1 MASATQIDP
10 APGLRHIGE
19 PLGAVVVG
27 LDRAAAAKAGKTVVQ
42 TLADQGGWEAP
53 EHGSERYL
61 MLEAALASRGMG
73 WRFRGGEGAHDN
85 WSLVR
90 DCARIAAQRDMME
103 VERETADW
111 SVAVPESRARM
122 AFTQWGL
129 GEVRPR
135 HASPGDVLL
144 FSMGKWGVHP
154 AIMSAPGGDY
164 SWSMLPRKS
173 LPEAMMVHGYYARSV
188 VESWLG
194 KWWSDRLIGAFSFDT
209 ADRMRALKV
218 AA

>member
-1 MASATQIDP
+1 MSFQSLQST
-10 APGLRHIGE
+10 GLRHIGE
-19 PLGAVVVG
+19 PLGAIVVG
-27 LDRAAAAKAGKTVVQ
+27 LDKAIAEKAGKTIIQ
-42 TLADQGGWEAP
+42 TLADKGGWEAP

-61 MLEAALASRGMG
+61 MLEAALASRGMSR
-73 WRFRGGEGAHDN
+73 RFRGGQGAHDN

-90 DCARIAAQRDMME
+90 ECAQIATQRDLIE
-103 VERETADW
+103 VERDTADW
-111 SVAVPESRARM
+111 AVAVPEERARM

-129 GEVRPR
+129 TEVRLR

-144 FSMGKWGVHP
+144 FSMGEGVHP
-154 AIMSAPGGDY
+154 AIMSAPGGEY

-173 LPEAMMVHGYYARSV
+173 LPEAKVIHAYYARSV

-194 KWWSDRLIGAFSFDT
+194 KWWSDRLIGAFSFDGS
-209 ADRMRALKV
+209 DRMRALKV

>member
-1 MASATQIDP
+1 MSFQSLHST
-10 APGLRHIGE
+10 GLRHIGE
-19 PLGAVVVG
+19 PLGAIVVG
-27 LDRAAAAKAGKTVVQ
+27 LDKAIAAKAGKTVIQ
-42 TLADQGGWEAP
+42 TLADQGGWEP
-53 EHGSERYL
+53 PTSGSERYL
-61 MLEAALASRGMG
+61 MLEAALASRGMA

-85 WSLVR
+85 WSLLR
-90 DCARIAAQRDMME
+90 DCAQIATQRDLIE

-111 SVAVPESRARM
+111 SVAVPEDRARM

-129 GEVRPR
+129 TEVRLR

-144 FSMGKWGVHP
+144 FSMGEGVHP

-164 SWSMLPRKS
+164 SWAMLPRKR
-173 LPEAMMVHGYYARSV
+173 LPEAKVIHAFYARSV

-194 KWWSDRLIGAFSFDT
+194 KFWSDRLIGAFSFDSGSP
-209 ADRMRALKV
+209 AARVAV

>member
-1 MASATQIDP
+1 MASATQT
-10 APGLRHIGE
+10 ARAAGVRHISE

-27 LDRAAAAKAGKTVVQ
+27 LDRAVAAKAGKTVIQ
-42 TLADQGGWEAP
+42 NLADQGGWEAP

-73 WRFRGGEGAHDN
+73 WRFRGGEGTHDN

-111 SVAVPESRARM
+111 SVAVPEARARM
-122 AFTQWGL
+122 VFTQWGL
-129 GEVRPR
+129 TEVRLR

-144 FSMGKWGVHP
+144 FSMGEGVHP

-164 SWSMLPRKS
+164 SWSMLPRKT
-173 LPEAMMVHGYYARSV
+173 LPEAKVVHGYYARSV

-194 KWWSDRLIGAFSFDT
+194 KWWADRLIGAFSFD
-209 ADRMRALKV
+209 ASDRMRSLK
-218 AA
+218 AAA